1 MLEIPS
7 KKQFWFVPL
16 GGSGEIGMNLNV
28 FGHDGDFIIVDCG
41 ISFNDRLGI
50 DVIMPDP
57 TAILEQLDNLK
68 GIVVTHAHEDHI
80 GAIPYL
86 WPYLKCPIYA
96 TPFTAQVIRQK
107 LEEKTWAKN
116 VRIIEVPLSGTVK
129 VGAFEIEYITLTH
142 SIPEPNALAIRT
154 PLGCV
159 LHTGD
164 WKIDQDPLIGK
175 TTDSNRLL
183 EIGKEGVLSLICDS
197 TNALDAGTA
206 GSEADVRTEIEELL
220 GRIKSGRVLVSCFS
234 SNVARIETIAVA
246 AAKVG
251 RKVALIGRSLERM
264 VKAAQHSGYLKK
276 IAGFVPAE
284 QAMDMPADKVLFI
297 STGSQGEYRS
307 ALARIALR
315 EHPIVR
321 LDEGDT
327 VVFSSRMIPG
337 NEKAISFMQNRLIRQ
352 GVRLITAHDAN
363 IHVSGHPAREDLIAM
378 YDWVKPKSLIPV
390 HGEGRHMQAQA
401 ELGIAC
407 GIKHTLVPYNGAV
420 VDLAGGAPKIIDN
433 VDSGRWGVDGKCL
446 VDMDSAILKQRQKI
460 SVQGIVFVSIAT
472 DDIYQLQGSP
482 IVTPYGIT
490 EPGEESA
497 AFINDMQNI
506 VRRIMRQSLD
516 KEKAYKS
523 AVEKEVRQECN
534 QRFGKKPLV
543 EVHFA
548 KVN

>member
-116 VRIIEVPLSGTVK
+116 VRIIEVPLSGTIK

-206 GSEADVRTEIEELL
+206 GSEADVRTEMEKLL
-220 GRIKSGRVLVSCFS
+220 SRITTGRILVSCFS
-234 SNVARIETIAVA
+234 SNVARVETIAVA

-251 RKVALIGRSLERM
+251 RKVALIGRSLEKM
-264 VKAAQHSGYLKK
+264 VNAAKHSGYLKK
-276 IAGFVPAE
+276 ISEFVPAA

-315 EHPIVR
+315 EHPMVR

-337 NEKAISFMQNRLIRQ
+337 NEKSISLMQNRLIKQ
-352 GVRLITAHDAN
+352 GIRLITAHDAP

-401 ELGIAC
+401 ELGVAC
-407 GIKHTLVPYNGAV
+407 GIKNTLVPYNGAV
-420 VDLAGGAPKIIDN
+420 VELAGGSPKIIDN

-460 SVQGIVFVSIAT
+460 SVQGIIFVSIAI
-472 DDIYQLQGSP
+472 DDICQLQGSP

-497 AFINDMQNI
+497 TFINDMQNI

-523 AVEKEVRQECN
+523 VIERDLRSECN

-543 EVHFA
+543 EVHFT